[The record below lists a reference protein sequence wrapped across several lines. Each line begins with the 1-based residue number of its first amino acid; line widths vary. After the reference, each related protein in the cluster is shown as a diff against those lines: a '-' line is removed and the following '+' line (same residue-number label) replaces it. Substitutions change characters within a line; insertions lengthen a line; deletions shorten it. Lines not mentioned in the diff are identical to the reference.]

1 LIVVVAAFLF
11 AAEARAYSV
20 LTHEANIDAVWDSD
34 IRPLLARRFPRATRD
49 ELTKARAFAY
59 GGSVIQDLGYY
70 PFGNHFFS
78 NLVHY
83 VRSGDFVETM
93 VRDARSLEEYAFSL
107 GALAHYAADNT
118 GHPEAVNK
126 AVALMFP
133 KLQAK
138 YGNNVR
144 YVDSPASHVIVEFSF
159 VIVQVVSGAYLP
171 EAYHAFI
178 GFEVATP
185 LLERAFR
192 ETYGLEMDDVFGDK
206 ELALSTYRHS
216 VSELIPELT
225 RVAWRDKR
233 EEIARLHPGANADA
247 FVYHYTRQQYE
258 RDFGTGYRKPGFFAR
273 IIGLIYRVLPKI
285 GPLGPLSFKTPTPEA
300 ETLFVES
307 LKDTKE
313 RYRNALAAAGRGRLD
328 LANTDFDTGEPSA
341 HGEYPLADDT
351 YAELLDRLSKRNFSR
366 VPVALARN
374 VRAFYAAAPDRMS
387 SRKERKRAPKVR
399 EQLDALNSTLHP

>member
-1 LIVVVAAFLF
+1 MRTRTLTVVVAAFLF

-34 IRPLLARRFPRATRD
+34 IRPLLAQRFPRATRD

-93 VRDARSLEEYAFSL
+93 VRDARSLEEYAFAL

-159 VIVQVVSGAYLP
+159 DIVQVVSGAYLP
-171 EAYHAFI
+171 RRI
-178 GFEVATP
+178 
-185 LLERAFR
+185 
-192 ETYGLEMDDVFGDK
+192 
-206 ELALSTYRHS
+206 
-216 VSELIPELT
+216 T
-225 RVAWRDKR
+225 R
-233 EEIARLHPGANADA
+233 
-247 FVYHYTRQQYE
+247 
-258 RDFGTGYRKPGFFAR
+258 
-273 IIGLIYRVLPKI
+273 
-285 GPLGPLSFKTPTPEA
+285 S
-300 ETLFVES
+300 
-307 LKDTKE
+307 
-313 RYRNALAAAGRGRLD
+313 
-328 LANTDFDTGEPSA
+328 
-341 HGEYPLADDT
+341 
-351 YAELLDRLSKRNFSR
+351 
-366 VPVALARN
+366 
-374 VRAFYAAAPDRMS
+374 
-387 SRKERKRAPKVR
+387 
-399 EQLDALNSTLHP
+399 

>member
-159 VIVQVVSGAYLP
+159 DIVQVVSGAYLP

-206 ELALSTYRHS
+206 DLALSTYRHS

-233 EEIARLHPGANADA
+233 EEIARLHSGANADA

-285 GPLGPLSFKTPTPEA
+285 GPLRPLSFKTPTPEA

-307 LKDTKE
+307 FKDTKE